1 MDSYKLACGD
11 KVNIAVDFGCNLF
24 SWVVDG
30 KEVLFSPERFGETI
44 DQFYHGGNPIL
55 FPSVG
60 RTWDCSGQEPIQDI
74 YQVFGL
80 KTKHSM
86 PIHGILTLT
95 EWNKIVCDETPE
107 AVRVVYKLTVPE
119 IVRELSFPFDL
130 AMTQTYEIAPG
141 TINMTT
147 NISNQGDKPAPFAF
161 GYHPYFA
168 LPDASRHDVAL
179 SLPSST
185 RLSLEPK
192 LLVPTGETEQTQSE
206 FQLEPGLDYD
216 CVYSNLTGTRA
227 TLSIGQLKRQVHIDF
242 EEDIENL
249 VIYAGSGTSA
259 VCVEPWTKGF
269 AGYSKLSKEGWE
281 ESGAI
286 DVVKPGEER
295 VLRVKYSVE
304 DS

>member
-1 MDSYKLACGD
+1 
-11 KVNIAVDFGCNLF
+11 
-24 SWVVDG
+24 
-30 KEVLFSPERFGETI
+30 
-44 DQFYHGGNPIL
+44 
-55 FPSVG
+55 
-60 RTWDCSGQEPIQDI
+60 
-74 YQVFGL
+74 
-80 KTKHSM
+80 M

-95 EWNKIVCDETPE
+95 EWNQIECDETPE
-107 AVRVVYKLTVPE
+107 SVRVVYKLMVPE

-130 AMTQTYEIAPG
+130 AMTQTYEIEPG
-141 TINMTT
+141 AINMTT
-147 NISNQGDKPAPFAF
+147 NITNQGDKPAPFAF

-168 LPDASRHDVAL
+168 LPDAKRQDVTL

-192 LLVPTGETEQTQSE
+192 LLVPTGETEQTPSE

-227 TLSIGQLKRQVHIDF
+227 TLSVGQLRRQVHIDF
-242 EEDIENL
+242 EKDIENL
-249 VIYAGSGTSA
+249 VIYAGSKTSA

-269 AGYSKLSKEGWE
+269 AAYSKLSKEDWE
-281 ESGAI
+281 EF
-286 DVVKPGEER
+286 DVISVIKPSEER